1 MAPTGPGASDLRSG
15 PHRGLG
21 EGPRV
26 VALGGG
32 HGLAAT
38 LSAVRRYA
46 GDITAVVS
54 VADDGG
60 SSGRL
65 RDTLGIPAPGDLRKC
80 LVALGDPDSLWVD
93 AFEYRFPAGELE
105 GHALGNLVL
114 SGLAGVAGD
123 FQGALAEAGRLVR
136 AVGRVL
142 PATTVPV
149 VLKATSAGGEVE
161 GQVAVASAGRIAA
174 VSVVPP
180 DAPAP
185 AEAVEAVMRADQVVI
200 GPGSLFTSILA
211 VVAVPAVREAL
222 ARTRARK
229 IYVCNLRPQV
239 PETSGYDVAAHLDAL
254 SAHGLEVDAV
264 VCDLTEMDLGPVSIP
279 CMEAALGRAD
289 GPGHDPDRL
298 AAVLSDLVG

>member
-1 MAPTGPGASDLRSG
+1 
-15 PHRGLG
+15 
-21 EGPRV
+21 V

-32 HGLAAT
+32 HGLAAS
-38 LSAVRRYA
+38 LRAVRRYA
-46 GDITAVVS
+46 IEITAIVS

-65 RDTLGIPAPGDLRKC
+65 RDTFGIPAPGDLRKC
-80 LVALGDPDSLWVD
+80 LVALGDPDSMWAE

-114 SGLAGVAGD
+114 AGLAGTTGD
-123 FQGALAEAGRLVR
+123 FQTALAEAGRLVR
-136 AVGRVL
+136 SAGRVL
-142 PATTVPV
+142 PATSVPV
-149 VLKATSAGGEVE
+149 VLKASSADGEVE
-161 GQVAVASAGRIAA
+161 GQVAVAQAGRIAA

-185 AEAVEAVMRADQVVI
+185 DEAVEAIARADQIVI

-211 VVAVPAVREAL
+211 VVAVPALRQAL
-222 ARTRARK
+222 ERTPARK
-229 IYVCNLRPQV
+229 IYVCNLRPQI

-264 VCDLTEMDLGPVSIP
+264 ICDLTEMDLGPVSIP
-279 CMEAALGRAD
+279 CVEAALGRAD

-298 AAVLSDLVG
+298 AEVLAGLVG